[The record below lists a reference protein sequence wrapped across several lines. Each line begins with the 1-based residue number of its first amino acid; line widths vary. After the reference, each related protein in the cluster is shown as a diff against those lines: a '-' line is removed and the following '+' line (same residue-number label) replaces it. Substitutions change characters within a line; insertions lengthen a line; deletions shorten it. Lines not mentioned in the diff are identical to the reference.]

1 MVPYKGHKCPSSLS
15 TLLLQCWLPFLEIIL
30 MIHNGAGDSYS
41 NKPQW
46 VSILKNYHAEVKYL
60 LNPKSDDS
68 YYDSEWQKFKKEFVK
83 RGTPIMWGKKKG
95 GKQ

>member
-1 MVPYKGHKCPSSLS
+1 
-15 TLLLQCWLPFLEIIL
+15 

-68 YYDSEWQKFKKEFVK
+68 YYDSEWQQFKKE
-83 RGTPIMWGKKKG
+83 RGTPIM
-95 GKQ
+95 

>member
-1 MVPYKGHKCPSSLS
+1 
-15 TLLLQCWLPFLEIIL
+15 

-95 GKQ
+95 GNSNV